1 MRRIVL
7 ISALL
12 LVLAPVAAAAA
23 SPSLRLVTTTPLVV
37 KGAYFHPGERV
48 IVRFGATKIVV
59 RAGVTGTFRASLGA
73 PLADRCSSG
82 IVAAGMRGDQA
93 ALFLRAMCAPASPSS
108 PASPAATLP
117 APA

>member
-1 MRRIVL
+1 VRRIVL

-82 IVAAGMRGDQA
+82 IVAAGTRGDQA